1 MKIIITESQKKRL
14 LEVEQINEQRI
25 LGQFFKFLANDGI
38 KFIKNLFKSGPA
50 LKKAETEIV
59 KAAEK
64 YGPNAQESLRKL
76 APKLKGVMK
85 ELELYRGNFIK
96 KYGQH
101 EYDSLI
107 IQYLYDNIDKKT
119 FLNKLKNIKSP
130 NIRVKPVLGA
140 GSYHKV
146 YQSSIH
152 PDKVFKVER
161 APGEVDKWFNLFNQN
176 QKTFAK
182 TFQKIKIKDVDG
194 KILTAVV
201 MEKLNTTPFMQLW
214 DDMEKTLGKFKTL
227 NPNLQVE
234 NLEKFSKRLYDPQ
247 SFKKWNEFI
256 KFTKQK
262 NPSLSN
268 KIDEFN
274 KIVNQLYK
282 ITPHPDIRKFNLG
295 YDKSGILKALD
306 I

>member
-1 MKIIITESQKKRL
+1 
-14 LEVEQINEQRI
+14 
-25 LGQFFKFLANDGI
+25 
-38 KFIKNLFKSGPA
+38 
-50 LKKAETEIV
+50 
-59 KAAEK
+59 
-64 YGPNAQESLRKL
+64 
-76 APKLKGVMK
+76 
-85 ELELYRGNFIK
+85 
-96 KYGQH
+96 
-101 EYDSLI
+101 
-107 IQYLYDNIDKKT
+107 
-119 FLNKLKNIKSP
+119 
-130 NIRVKPVLGA
+130 
-140 GSYHKV
+140 HKV

-256 KFTKQK
+256 KFTKQQ